1 MTAQDLLWY
10 VGYGSNTLPARLDA
24 YLGGAAPDS
33 RFGAHTAGVDIAA
46 PTRRRWLIIPHA
58 LYFAGVSA
66 RWTGSSAFV
75 SLDAEPGSTTIA
87 RAYLMT
93 QAALDHVATA
103 ENAQSTSTLSVG
115 EAVPAVAG
123 SWSTLP
129 VEPSTEPHRG
139 KYDAL
144 LRLDD
149 IEGLPAMT
157 LTSSRVRERGEP
169 SQRYLDVIREGLRD
183 NPFGLD
189 VENYLDTA
197 VTRSATV
204 TR

>member
-10 VGYGSNTLPARLDA
+10 VGYGSNTLPARLGA
-24 YLGGAAPDS
+24 YLGGASPDS
-33 RFGAHTAGVDIAA
+33 RFGAHTAGTDLDV
-46 PTRRRWLIIPHA
+46 PTDRRWLTIPHA

-66 RWTGSSAFV
+66 RWGGSPAFV
-75 SLDAEPGSTTIA
+75 SLDAEPGCTTVA
-87 RAYLMT
+87 RAYLVT
-93 QAALDHVATA
+93 RAALDHVAAA
-103 ENAQSTSTLSVG
+103 ENAQSTSTLSTSD
-115 EAVPAVAG
+115 AVPAAVG
-123 SWSTLP
+123 SWSRLP
-129 VEPSTEPHRG
+129 VEPSMESHRG

-144 LRLDD
+144 LRLAD
-149 IEGLPAMT
+149 IDGLPAMT